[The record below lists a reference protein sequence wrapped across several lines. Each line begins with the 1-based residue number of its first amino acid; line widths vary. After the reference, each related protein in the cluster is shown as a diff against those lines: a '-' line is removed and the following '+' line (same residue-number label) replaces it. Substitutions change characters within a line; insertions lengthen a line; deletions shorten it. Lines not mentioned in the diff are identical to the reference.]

1 MASNDGSRASESGH
15 AVIIVS
21 GTLLRDG
28 YHIEQDSKNEADN
41 DKGKATAR
49 VPDSSYHSDS
59 QESAESEDDDA
70 NSDTWD
76 ESWLDDL
83 DSDDEFRVNV
93 RSRCASLDSPP
104 LTRLAAADRTKS

>member
-15 AVIIVS
+15 AVMAGIIVS

-28 YHIEQDSKNEADN
+28 YHIEQDSGKNEAEN

-49 VPDSSYHSDS
+49 VSDSSYHSDS

-76 ESWLDDL
+76 ESWLDDS

-93 RSRCASLDSPP
+93 RSRCAS
-104 LTRLAAADRTKS
+104 RR